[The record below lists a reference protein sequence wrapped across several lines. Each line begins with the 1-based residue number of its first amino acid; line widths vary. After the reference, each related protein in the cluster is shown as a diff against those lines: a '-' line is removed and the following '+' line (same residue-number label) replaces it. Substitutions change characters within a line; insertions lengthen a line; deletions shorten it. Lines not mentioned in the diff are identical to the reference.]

1 MKSTLIADFN
11 ANAQEVTQYLI
22 FLKRLDQD
30 LIKLTMKKDK
40 TKSINLSLK
49 NTLMATGFVLLYNL
63 VESTMRS
70 GIQAIFDEL
79 KDKKISF
86 DDVNQQVKKI
96 VINNLKDKDN
106 KSTDDILSQV
116 EVISLD
122 IISVTFNSDRLFSG
136 NIDGKK
142 IKKIA
147 EMYGFSCETNTKK
160 TRNGED
166 LQRIKDHRKDLTHGF
181 KSFGEVGKDI
191 TANEL
196 FEIQRKVICYLREI
210 LTNIESYISNQ
221 EYLKDR

>member
-96 VINNLKDKDN
+96 VINR
-106 KSTDDILSQV
+106 DIPW
-116 EVISLD
+116 
-122 IISVTFNSDRLFSG
+122 
-136 NIDGKK
+136 
-142 IKKIA
+142 
-147 EMYGFSCETNTKK
+147 
-160 TRNGED
+160 
-166 LQRIKDHRKDLTHGF
+166 
-181 KSFGEVGKDI
+181 
-191 TANEL
+191 
-196 FEIQRKVICYLREI
+196 
-210 LTNIESYISNQ
+210 
-221 EYLKDR
+221 

>member
-22 FLKRLDQD
+22 FLKRVDQD

-40 TKSINLSLK
+40 TKSIDLSLK

-106 KSTDDILSQV
+106 KSTDEILSQV

-136 NIDGKK
+136 NIDGRK

-147 EMYGFSCETNTKK
+147 EMYGFSCKTNAKK